1 MSATLSHRYLIARGT
16 SAVLNYLHIDLAVA
30 GVALAFVLVGG
41 LVNNPGSIRAIAG
54 TLPEISVSKAMPV
67 STLAAAPASRPLTA
81 AMWAVL
87 DSVAQRYR
95 VAPEALIPVFEAAQ
109 SAASERRMDP
119 LLIVA
124 VIAVE
129 SGFNPFAQSSMG
141 AQGLMQIIPRYHQD
155 KLPKAAGGSAFLDPV
170 GNVRI
175 GAHILQE
182 AIRRQGGLMEGLQYY
197 AGASDDVDQ
206 AYANKVVA
214 EKQRLQQASRRREA
228 ANT

>member
-1 MSATLSHRYLIARGT
+1 MSATISHRYLIARRT
-16 SAVLNYLHIDLAVA
+16 STILNYLHIDLAVA
-30 GVALAFVLVGG
+30 GLAVVFVLAGG
-41 LVNNPGSIRAIAG
+41 LANNLGIVQSLAG
-54 TLPEISVSKAMPV
+54 AMPNISE
-67 STLAAAPASRPLTA
+67 STETPPPTSPAKPASRPLTA
-81 AMWAVL
+81 TMGAAL

-95 VAPEALIPVFEAAQ
+95 VAPEALQPIFEAAQ
-109 SAASERRMDP
+109 TAASERRMDP

-124 VIAVE
+124 MIAIE

-155 KLPKAAGGSAFLDPV
+155 KAPKAAGGSAFLDPV
-170 GNVRI
+170 SNVKM

-197 AGASDDVDQ
+197 AGASDDIEQ
-206 AYANKVVA
+206 AYANKVIA
-214 EKQRLQQASRRREA
+214 EKLRLEQASRRREA